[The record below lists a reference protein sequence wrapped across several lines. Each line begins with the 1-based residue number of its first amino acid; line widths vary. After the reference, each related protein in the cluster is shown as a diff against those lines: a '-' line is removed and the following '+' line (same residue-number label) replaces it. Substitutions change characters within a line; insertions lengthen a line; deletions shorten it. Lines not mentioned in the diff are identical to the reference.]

1 MTPPALLRGREDRPA
16 HLRGARRRHRAFALE
31 EAQAGVVPGQ
41 ARFRGYQPPDA
52 DLASWYRQLLGTVAD
67 CELGTG
73 TWRLLEADG
82 WADNQSSRNLLAW
95 SWTADPAA
103 AGADGG
109 QRYLVVVNL
118 SAAPAQG
125 RVRLPWP
132 DLAGRSWRLADV
144 LGDEE
149 FERDGTE
156 LASLGLFVDMRPG
169 QCYLFAVR

>member
-1 MTPPALLRGREDRPA
+1 LWHEGQFEGRRIRPPVFL
-16 HLRGARRRHRAFALE
+16 ARRPDE
-31 EAQAGVVPGQ
+31 E
-41 ARFRGYQPPDA
+41 PDA
-52 DLASWYRQLLGTVAD
+52 DLASWYRQLLGTIAD
-67 CELGTG
+67 CQLRTG
-73 TWRLLEADG
+73 TWQLLEAEG
-82 WADNQSSRNLLAW
+82 WADNQSCRNLLAW

-118 SAAPAQG
+118 SATPAQG

-132 DLAGRSWRLADV
+132 DLAGRSWRLADI
-144 LGDEE
+144 LDDEE

-169 QCYLFAVR
+169 QCYLFAAR